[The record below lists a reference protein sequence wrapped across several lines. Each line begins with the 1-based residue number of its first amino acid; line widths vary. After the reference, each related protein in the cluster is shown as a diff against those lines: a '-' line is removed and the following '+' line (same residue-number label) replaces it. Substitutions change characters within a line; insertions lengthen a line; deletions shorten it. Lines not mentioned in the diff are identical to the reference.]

1 MIGNRLKL
9 LRTEKGLSQEEIS
22 SVLNI
27 TRQAY
32 SSWERGEFEPS
43 LEMINKIADYFKVTV
58 DFLIE
63 RTNIRES
70 ICEDPKLQEYINDC
84 VKVYKKHVKDHE
96 N

>member
-9 LRTEKGLSQEEIS
+9 LRTEKGLSQEEVS

-70 ICEDPKLQEYINDC
+70 IYEDPKLQEYINDC
-84 VKVYKKHVKDHE
+84 VKVYKKHVKDHD
-96 N
+96 